1 MAARLLI
8 AFAVVL
14 AGQMLAGCGMPGK
27 GDVAREARSDA
38 RKADLAL
45 RDARLRRQ
53 VEKGTFGAA
62 QLFPG
67 GNSVDARHLPPLPRT
82 SAVAVVSVPA
92 PRAKPAE
99 TQMNQPMPMQLAS
112 ATAAGSGTCVYKPV
126 MSDADIEA
134 CR

>member
-8 AFAVVL
+8 ALAVVL

-38 RKADLAL
+38 RKAELAL

-82 SAVAVVSVPA
+82 SAAAVVSVPA
-92 PRAKPAE
+92 PRAKPAAMPE
-99 TQMNQPMPMQLAS
+99 IQPMQLAS
-112 ATAAGSGTCVYKPV
+112 SAGALKPTGCDYKPV

>member
-1 MAARLLI
+1 
-8 AFAVVL
+8 
-14 AGQMLAGCGMPGK
+14 MLAGSGMSGK
-27 GDVAREARSDA
+27 GEVAREARSDA
-38 RKADLAL
+38 RKAELAV

-67 GNSVDARHLPPLPRT
+67 GDPVDARHLPPLPRT
-82 SAVAVVSVPA
+82 SALAVVSVPA
-92 PRAKPAE
+92 PRPKPAE
-99 TQMNQPMPMQLAS
+99 TPVIQPMQLAS
-112 ATAAGSGTCVYKPV
+112 SAGALKSTGCDYKPV